1 MQILCCCY
9 NKCLLLPL
17 GVAVFQYLYLYFLEE
32 QPRGVCAL
40 SNLSSKFVWF
50 PFKAN
55 CIAHPGPAC
64 LLVVSTMSHD
74 GQLMS
79 DSYYAEFLLSHL
91 KECCRTSFF
100 LSLAFP
106 GSSCGD
112 GFLPAAA
119 RSAPGL
125 QSKLISGQHILKDS
139 ICFDS
144 WVQWGKVN
152 DYWKTD
158 LTLSGIPLSFTAEMT
173 LVFISVLDIIASTF
187 FLHLVSPYAESSKRH
202 QIFPWALCTMTQR
215 NIKPILFL
223 QLCILM
229 CLAHLGFCNST
240 SNIVVLTGSSI

>member
-1 MQILCCCY
+1 MIKGCKYYAAAITNASYYHLVSQCFSFCVCISADL
-9 NKCLLLPL
+9 
-17 GVAVFQYLYLYFLEE
+17 VE

-64 LLVVSTMSHD
+64 LLVVSTMSRD

-79 DSYYAEFLLSHL
+79 DSYYAEFLLSQL
-91 KECCRTSFF
+91 KECCRTFFFF

-144 WVQWGKVN
+144 
-152 DYWKTD
+152 
-158 LTLSGIPLSFTAEMT
+158 
-173 LVFISVLDIIASTF
+173 
-187 FLHLVSPYAESSKRH
+187 
-202 QIFPWALCTMTQR
+202 
-215 NIKPILFL
+215 
-223 QLCILM
+223 
-229 CLAHLGFCNST
+229 
-240 SNIVVLTGSSI
+240 

>member
-100 LSLAFP
+100 FYLWLFQGHHVAMDF
-106 GSSCGD
+106 CQ
-112 GFLPAAA
+112 
-119 RSAPGL
+119 R
-125 QSKLISGQHILKDS
+125 QHA
-139 ICFDS
+139 
-144 WVQWGKVN
+144 VHRVYRVN
-152 DYWKTD
+152 
-158 LTLSGIPLSFTAEMT
+158 S
-173 LVFISVLDIIASTF
+173 
-187 FLHLVSPYAESSKRH
+187 
-202 QIFPWALCTMTQR
+202 
-215 NIKPILFL
+215 
-223 QLCILM
+223 
-229 CLAHLGFCNST
+229 
-240 SNIVVLTGSSI
+240 

>member
-17 GVAVFQYLYLYFLEE
+17 GVAVFQYLYLYFLAE

-100 LSLAFP
+100 SISGFSRVIMWRWISAS
-106 GSSCGD
+106 GST
-112 GFLPAAA
+112 
-119 RSAPGL
+119 

>member
-55 CIAHPGPAC
+55 CIAHLGPAC

-100 LSLAFP
+100 S
-106 GSSCGD
+106 
-112 GFLPAAA
+112 
-119 RSAPGL
+119 
-125 QSKLISGQHILKDS
+125 ISGFSRVIMWRWIS
-139 ICFDS
+139 A
-144 WVQWGKVN
+144 
-152 DYWKTD
+152 
-158 LTLSGIPLSFTAEMT
+158 SGSTQCTGFTE
-173 LVFISVLDIIASTF
+173 
-187 FLHLVSPYAESSKRH
+187 
-202 QIFPWALCTMTQR
+202 
-215 NIKPILFL
+215 
-223 QLCILM
+223 
-229 CLAHLGFCNST
+229 
-240 SNIVVLTGSSI
+240 